1 MPASQKISFSR
12 VSSLRYAAA
21 QQILGVAAMASQQDE
36 DFRPVP
42 AKVYPA
48 ASAADSW
55 VVEAPASANAPDND
69 CRIFAGATALLK
81 ALEYAHCTYGGALYL
96 SR

>member
-1 MPASQKISFSR
+1 MSASQKIPFSR
-12 VSSLRYAAA
+12 VSPLRYAAA
-21 QQILGVAAMASQQDE
+21 QQILGMAAMTSQQDE
-36 DFRPVP
+36 DFRPAP

-48 ASAADSW
+48 VSAADSW
-55 VVEAPASANAPDND
+55 VVEAPASANAPGKD

-81 ALEYAHCTYGGALYL
+81 ALEYAHCTYGSALYL

>member
-1 MPASQKISFSR
+1 
-12 VSSLRYAAA
+12 
-21 QQILGVAAMASQQDE
+21 MASQQGE
-36 DFRPVP
+36 DFRPTP

-48 ASAADSW
+48 VSAADSW
-55 VVEAPASANAPDND
+55 VVEAPASADAAGGD
-69 CRIFAGATALLK
+69 CRIFAGAAALLK